1 MTSDCI
7 KSHCENPVNS
17 GIGLR
22 LQTVPNC
29 PKLQVMN
36 NFTNP
41 KHISE
46 ETVLLGVF
54 QKLPSTKG
62 NIQCLELIEV
72 SEFA

>member
-29 PKLQVMN
+29 PKLQVMHT
-36 NFTNP
+36 FTPNQ
-41 KHISE
+41 HISD
-46 ETVLLGVF
+46 TPVLSDYFGYKGV
-54 QKLPSTKG
+54 TKG
-62 NIQCLELIEV
+62 GLASIELVNI
-72 SEFA
+72 SEFI